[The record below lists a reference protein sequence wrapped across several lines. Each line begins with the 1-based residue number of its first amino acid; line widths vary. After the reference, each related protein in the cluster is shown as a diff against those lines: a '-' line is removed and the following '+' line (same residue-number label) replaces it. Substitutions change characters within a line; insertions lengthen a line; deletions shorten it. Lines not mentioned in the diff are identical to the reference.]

1 MYQREDLHLDSEAC
15 EVSYKGTLLRL
26 YPKEYELLKLFLDHP
41 NHVLSSAAIIEKI
54 WVDDSIPTENAVRTH
69 IKGLRRK
76 LKEAGAEDLIQTV
89 HGLGYRLK
97 PLSGNTTK
105 SDNSLSSPLMKLLA
119 LRNMEYVIMDRDLIV
134 KKISPEVKKYSDYP
148 AELDIGR
155 EVTLAFP
162 ELTGIE
168 SILLEILENQRQSF
182 EIKEIA
188 RASNSLRPDYIN
200 IYVMAEPTQER
211 SNQQLL
217 VLFEDSSEKMIWKQQ
232 VVQQQNESYLLMIGS
247 GEIESGN

>member
-1 MYQREDLHLDSEAC
+1 MYQMDNLRLDPNSC
-15 EVSYKGTLLRL
+15 EVSYRGTLLRL
-26 YPKEYELLKLFLDHP
+26 YPKEYELLKLFLDRP
-41 NHVLSSAAIIEKI
+41 NHVLSSSTIIELV
-54 WVDDSIPTENAVRTH
+54 WAEDSIPTENAVRTH

-105 SDNSLSSPLMKLLA
+105 SDGSLSSPLMKLLA
-119 LRNMEYVIMDRDLIV
+119 LHSMEYVTVDRDLIV

-148 AELDIGR
+148 SDLAIGK

-168 SILLEILENQRQSF
+168 SILLEIIENRLPSF
-182 EIKEIA
+182 EIKEIG
-188 RASNSLRPDYIN
+188 RSCNHLRPDYIN
-200 IYVMAEPTQER
+200 IYLMAEPTEEQ
-211 SNQQLL
+211 SNKQLL
-217 VLFEDSSEKMIWKQQ
+217 ILFEDSSEKMIWKQQ
-232 VVQQQNESYLLMIGS
+232 VIQQQNESYLLMIKPGDV
-247 GEIESGN
+247 

>member
-1 MYQREDLHLDSEAC
+1 MYQREDLHLDPEAC

-41 NHVLSSAAIIEKI
+41 KQVMSSSAIIQHI
-54 WVDDSIPTENAVRTH
+54 WADDSIPTENAVRTH

-76 LKEAGAEDLIQTV
+76 LRDAGAEDLIQTV

-97 PLSGNTTK
+97 PSSGNTTK

-119 LRNMEYVIMDRDLIV
+119 LRNMEYVIVERDLTIQ
-134 KKISPEVKKYSDYP
+134 KISPDVKKYSDYP
-148 AELDIGR
+148 GDLAIGK

-162 ELTGIE
+162 ELSGIE

-188 RASNSLRPDYIN
+188 RACNSLRPDYIN
-200 IYVMAEPTQER
+200 IYVMADLTEEG

-217 VLFEDSSEKMIWKQQ
+217 VLFEDSSEKMVWKQQ

-247 GEIESGN
+247 GESASGN

>member
-1 MYQREDLHLDSEAC
+1 MYQREDLRLDPDSC

-41 NHVLSSAAIIEKI
+41 NHVLSSAVIIERI
-54 WVDDSIPTENAVRTH
+54 WADDSIPTENAVRTH

-76 LKEAGAEDLIQTV
+76 LNQAGAEELIQTV

-97 PLSGNTTK
+97 PLSVNTTK
-105 SDNSLSSPLMKLLA
+105 SDNSLSLPLMKLLA
-119 LRNMEYVIMDRDLIV
+119 LRNMEYIIANKDLMV
-134 KKISPEVKKYSDYP
+134 QKISADVKKYSDYP
-148 AELDIGR
+148 DELAIGKA
-155 EVTLAFP
+155 VTLAFP

-168 SILLEILENQRQSF
+168 SILLEIIENKRPSF

-188 RASNSLRPDYIN
+188 RACNSLRPDYIN

-211 SNQQLL
+211 STQQLL
-217 VLFEDSSEKMIWKQQ
+217 VLFEDSSEQINWKQQ

-247 GEIESGN
+247 GESESGN